1 MIIFKRKD
9 NQEFILQNIDKTRNY
24 FLEEIKEDEFMSRKR
39 KL

>member
-1 MIIFKRKD
+1 MISFKRKD